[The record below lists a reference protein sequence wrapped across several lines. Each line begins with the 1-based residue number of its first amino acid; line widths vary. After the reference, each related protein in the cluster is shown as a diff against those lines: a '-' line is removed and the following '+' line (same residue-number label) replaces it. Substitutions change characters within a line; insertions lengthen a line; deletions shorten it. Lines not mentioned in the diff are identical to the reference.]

1 MFSMG
6 VFGNVLALIVLYRS
20 PGDQKRKLFYRL
32 VAGLTITDLV
42 GTTSLSP
49 LVIATYVN
57 DFKWIGGIHVCK
69 YFGFMMV
76 FSGVA
81 TSTIVCLMAIER
93 LISIRHPYLYYAR
106 LRKKHATYFLLSAW
120 TFAASVASLPL
131 IGFGEIVLQYPYT
144 WCFIDYYTDNN
155 TDRGYN
161 CLFAFLELLMI
172 TVTVTCNCIVLYT
185 LLRTKM
191 RGLSGRK
198 NSFTDSRTFSGYSR
212 RYAECQMAVLLIG
225 ITVVFSSCYFPLII
239 RIVLNQTKLLPVNM
253 RTDLLIIRFASLN
266 QILDPW
272 VYILLRREVVSRLIF
287 TIRKLVSPKH
297 KDAQVR
303 TFRRQ
308 DSAYSARDSNYTCCI
323 FCFHCLCDPPLQR
336 RDSTVSGNYGSDFM
350 SGSMSP
356 RLPTNK
362 FAIGVIRTVMIPN
375 TSNDSPAALAKRSH
389 VIAGLKRQ
397 ASVDLDIISNQP
409 DNPCD
414 PLMKPFDSSYSVADC
429 ILRYSDNIRSD
440 KLLTNIAEDS
450 VREDMGNL

>member
-1 MFSMG
+1 MLGKISAIKKQNSVVGSSIMFSMG
-6 VFGNVLALIVLYRS
+6 VFGNVLALIVLQRS

-57 DFKWIGGIHVCK
+57 HLKWIGGIHVCK

-106 LRKKHATYFLLSAW
+106 IRKKHANYFLLSAW

-144 WCFIDYYTDNN
+144 WCFIDYYTDNK

-185 LLRTKM
+185 LLLTKM

-225 ITVVFSSCYFPLII
+225 ITVVFSSCYLPLII
-239 RIVLNQTKLLPVNM
+239 RILLNQTKLFPVDM
-253 RTDLLIIRFASLN
+253 RSDLLTIRFASLN

-272 VYILLRREVVSRLIF
+272 VYILVRREIVSRLII
-287 TIRKLVSPKH
+287 TIRKIISPK
-297 KDAQVR
+297 ATEVQIR
-303 TFRRQ
+303 TFLRQ
-308 DSAYSARDSNYTCCI
+308 DSAHSAKDSTYTCCT
-323 FCFHCLCDPPLQR
+323 FCFHCLCDPSQQR
-336 RDSTVSGNYGSDFM
+336 RADSVSGNHGSNYIAFP
-350 SGSMSP
+350 MSP

-362 FAIGVIRTVMIPN
+362 HAIGVIRNVMLPN
-375 TSNDSPAALAKRSH
+375 TSIDSPAVLGLLAKGYL
-389 VIAGLKRQ
+389 VIPQHKHLHWHNA
-397 ASVDLDIISNQP
+397 
-409 DNPCD
+409 
-414 PLMKPFDSSYSVADC
+414 
-429 ILRYSDNIRSD
+429 
-440 KLLTNIAEDS
+440 
-450 VREDMGNL
+450 REIT

>member
-1 MFSMG
+1 MENNLFVNVSFFENPGDLLNGTSGNQTAMLVKLSAIKKQNSVVDSSIMFSMG
-6 VFGNVLALIVLYRS
+6 VFGNALALIVLQRS
-20 PGDQKRKLFYRL
+20 PGHQKRKLFYRL

-106 LRKKHATYFLLSAW
+106 LRKKHANYFLLSAW

-131 IGFGEIVLQYPYT
+131 VGFGEIVLQYPYT
-144 WCFIDYYTDNN
+144 WCFIDYYTDNK

-185 LLRTKM
+185 LLRTKL

-225 ITVVFSSCYFPLII
+225 ITVVFSSCYLPLI
-239 RIVLNQTKLLPVNM
+239 VSALVNC
-253 RTDLLIIRFASLN
+253 T
-266 QILDPW
+266 Q
-272 VYILLRREVVSRLIF
+272 YI
-287 TIRKLVSPKH
+287 P
-297 KDAQVR
+297 
-303 TFRRQ
+303 
-308 DSAYSARDSNYTCCI
+308 Y
-323 FCFHCLCDPPLQR
+323 
-336 RDSTVSGNYGSDFM
+336 
-350 SGSMSP
+350 
-356 RLPTNK
+356 
-362 FAIGVIRTVMIPN
+362 GVI
-375 TSNDSPAALAKRSH
+375 L
-389 VIAGLKRQ
+389 
-397 ASVDLDIISNQP
+397 
-409 DNPCD
+409 
-414 PLMKPFDSSYSVADC
+414 
-429 ILRYSDNIRSD
+429 
-440 KLLTNIAEDS
+440 
-450 VREDMGNL
+450 